1 MSDDNA
7 PDDLDQVDEL
17 SLLKMQA
24 KTLGI
29 VYSNNIGVDTLR
41 AKIKAKLE
49 DTAEIVEAGSNTPAD
64 EAATSKPVKRKT
76 LRQHLQDEQ
85 MKLIRVRIMNLD
97 PKKKNLHGE
106 IFTVANEYIGTVK
119 KFVPYG
125 EVTDNGYHLPMIL
138 YKELD
143 DRKFLNVRT
152 IKGRNG
158 DTTRV
163 ETNWVKEFAFEV
175 LPPLTQSDLDKLATQ
190 QAAAGVFSAE

>member
-1 MSDDNA
+1 
-7 PDDLDQVDEL
+7 
-17 SLLKMQA
+17 
-24 KTLGI
+24 
-29 VYSNNIGVDTLR
+29 
-41 AKIKAKLE
+41 
-49 DTAEIVEAGSNTPAD
+49 
-64 EAATSKPVKRKT
+64 
-76 LRQHLQDEQ
+76 
-85 MKLIRVRIMNLD
+85 
-97 PKKKNLHGE
+97 
-106 IFTVANEYIGTVK
+106 
-119 KFVPYG
+119 
-125 EVTDNGYHLPMIL
+125 MIL